1 MDDATSFIEE
11 ATAEIAD
18 QVGDRRVLIA
28 LSGGVDSSVT
38 AELTHRAVGER
49 LTPVYVDTGLMRK
62 DETEQIKD
70 TFGHMTDLRVV
81 EAQDEFIDALAGII
95 DPEEKRNVIGE
106 RFIRTFERVAT
117 EVDAEVLAQG
127 TIYPDRIESEGNIK
141 SHHNVGGLPDVV
153 DFEDIVEPVRD
164 LYKDEVRQVARELG
178 LESIIS
184 ERMPFPGPGLA
195 VRVIGEQFI
204 RTFEEVA
211 REVDAEVLAQ
221 GTIYPD
227 RIESE
232 GNIKSHHN
240 VGGLPDVVDFEDIV
254 EPVRELYKDEVRQ
267 VARSLGL
274 EELIS
279 ERMPFPGPG
288 LAVRVVGEVTREKLH
303 VAREAT
309 HIVEEELEEHE
320 PWQAFAA
327 VLAKGT
333 GVKGDNRVHGWIVSV
348 RSVESR
354 DGMTAR
360 AQELDWG
367 TLQRIQSRIT
377 GQLDDVARVVYDVTH
392 KPPATIEY
400 E

>member
-1 MDDATSFIEE
+1 MDDPATFIEA
-11 ATAEIAD
+11 ATAEITEL
-18 QVGDRRVLIA
+18 VGDRSVLIA

-38 AELTHRAVGER
+38 AELIYRAIGDR

-62 DETEQIKD
+62 GETEQIRE
-70 TFGHMTDLRVV
+70 TFGHMTSLRIV
-81 EAQDEFIDALAGII
+81 EAQDRFIDALAGVT
-95 DPEEKRNVIGE
+95 DPEEKRMVIGE
-106 RFIRTFERVAT
+106 EFIRTFEEVAR
-117 EVDAEVLAQG
+117 EIDAEVLAQG

-141 SHHNVGGLPDVV
+141 SHHNVGGLPDRV

-178 LESIIS
+178 LEAII
-184 ERMPFPGPGLA
+184 A
-195 VRVIGEQFI
+195 
-204 RTFEEVA
+204 
-211 REVDAEVLAQ
+211 
-221 GTIYPD
+221 
-227 RIESE
+227 
-232 GNIKSHHN
+232 
-240 VGGLPDVVDFEDIV
+240 
-254 EPVRELYKDEVRQ
+254 
-267 VARSLGL
+267 
-274 EELIS
+274 

-288 LAVRVVGEVTREKLH
+288 LAVRVVGDVTREKLH

-309 HIVEEELEEHE
+309 AIVEDELEAHD

-327 VLAKGT
+327 VLARGT
-333 GVKGDNRVHGWIVSV
+333 GVKGDNRIHGWIVSV

-360 AQELDWG
+360 AQELDWE

-377 GQLDDVARVVYDVTH
+377 GQLDDVSRVVYDVTH